1 MTKSIDTQLMKMAD
15 NHSKVTGTYFGVSF
29 SGIVKSS
36 RQHTVTYREQVTI
49 ELDREIE
56 KPGNYMDGGAIII
69 SARDIE
75 TKLHTIDGV
84 MITKENKIFR
94 YHVHLLPCPLCG
106 SEAHKTIE
114 QVEGFGDFSDYEI
127 ATVECENKECRLQM
141 QDADSP
147 WSHDIESRWNKRI

>member
-1 MTKSIDTQLMKMAD
+1 MTNSTDTQLMKIAD
-15 NHSKVTGTYFGVSF
+15 SHSKVTGTYFGVSF

-84 MITKENKIFR
+84 K
-94 YHVHLLPCPLCG
+94 
-106 SEAHKTIE
+106 
-114 QVEGFGDFSDYEI
+114 
-127 ATVECENKECRLQM
+127 
-141 QDADSP
+141 
-147 WSHDIESRWNKRI
+147 